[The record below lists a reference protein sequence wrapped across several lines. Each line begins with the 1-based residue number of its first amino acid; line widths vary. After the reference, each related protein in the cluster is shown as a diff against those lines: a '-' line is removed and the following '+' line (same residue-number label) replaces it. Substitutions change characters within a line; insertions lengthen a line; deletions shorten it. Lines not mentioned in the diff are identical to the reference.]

1 MNETEVI
8 EICRT
13 SIVTL
18 VIVAGPVLVIMMVVG
33 TVISIFQAV
42 TQINEQTLAMVPKV
56 LLVFG
61 LSILLMPF
69 MLGEMTEFFQR
80 EIADRIVAIG
90 VGATQGSAPGTAPAT
105 PGTGVSAPAAPIPS
119 GG

>member
-1 MNETEVI
+1 MTETDVI

-13 SIVTL
+13 TIVTL
-18 VIVAGPVLVIMMVVG
+18 CIVMGPILVIMMLVG
-33 TVISIFQAV
+33 TVISVFQAV
-42 TQINEQTLAMVPKV
+42 TQINEQTLSMVPK
-56 LLVFG
+56 LLLTFG

-80 EIADRIVAIG
+80 EVADRIVAIG
-90 VGATQGSAPGTAPAT
+90 AASPGSPGA
-105 PGTGVSAPAAPIPS
+105 

>member
-18 VIVAGPVLVIMMVVG
+18 VIVCGPILIIMMILG
-33 TVISIFQAV
+33 TVISVFQAV
-42 TQINEQTLAMVPKV
+42 TQISEQTLAMVPKV

-69 MLGEMTEFFQR
+69 MLGELTEFFQH

-90 VGATQGSAPGTAPAT
+90 VGASQNGGAPFT
-105 PGTGVSAPAAPIPS
+105 PGTGITPATAPT

>member
-13 SIVTL
+13 SIITL
-18 VIVAGPVLVIMMVVG
+18 VILCAPILIVMMVVG
-33 TVISIFQAV
+33 TVISVFQAV
-42 TQINEQTLAMVPKV
+42 TQISEQTLAMVPKV
-56 LLVFG
+56 MIVFG

-69 MLGEMTEFFQR
+69 MLGELTEFFQR
-80 EIADRIVAIG
+80 EVADRIVAIG
-90 VGATQGSAPGTAPAT
+90 VGASQNGGAPFT
-105 PGTGVSAPAAPIPS
+105 PGTGVTPSPAPS

>member
-18 VIVAGPVLVIMMVVG
+18 VMVCGPILVIMMMVG
-33 TVISIFQAV
+33 TAISVFQAV
-42 TQINEQTLAMVPKV
+42 TQISEQTLAMVPKV

-61 LSILLMPF
+61 MSILLMPF
-69 MLGEMTEFFQR
+69 MLSELTEFFQR
-80 EIADRIVAIG
+80 EVADRIVAIG
-90 VGATQGSAPGTAPAT
+90 VGATQNGNGAPFT
-105 PGTGVSAPAAPIPS
+105 PGTGVTPGAAPS

>member
-18 VIVAGPVLVIMMVVG
+18 VIVCGPILVIMMAVG

-42 TQINEQTLAMVPKV
+42 TQISEQTLAMVPKV

-69 MLGEMTEFFQR
+69 MLSKLTEFF
-80 EIADRIVAIG
+80 EHEVADRIVAIG
-90 VGATQGSAPGTAPAT
+90 VGATDNGGAPFT
-105 PGTGVSAPAAPIPS
+105 PGTGVTPAAAPTAAAA
-119 GG
+119 GQ

>member
-18 VIVAGPVLVIMMVVG
+18 VILCAPILVVMMVVG
-33 TVISIFQAV
+33 TVISVFQAV
-42 TQINEQTLAMVPKV
+42 TQISEQTLAMVPKV
-56 LLVFG
+56 MIVFG

-69 MLGEMTEFFQR
+69 MLGELTEFFQR
-80 EIADRIVAIG
+80 EVADRIVAIG
-90 VGATQGSAPGTAPAT
+90 VGASQNGGAPFT
-105 PGTGVSAPAAPIPS
+105 PGTGVTPSPAPS

>member
-13 SIVTL
+13 SIITL
-18 VIVAGPVLVIMMVVG
+18 VIVCGPILVIMMIMG
-33 TVISIFQAV
+33 TVISVFQAV
-42 TQINEQTLAMVPKV
+42 TQISEQTLAMVPKV

-69 MLGEMTEFFQR
+69 MLGKLTDFFQH
-80 EIADRIVAIG
+80 EVADRIVAIG
-90 VGATQGSAPGTAPAT
+90 VGATQNGGAPFT
-105 PGTGVSAPAAPIPS
+105 PGTGITPAAAPD

>member
-8 EICRT
+8 ELCRT
-13 SIVTL
+13 SIITL
-18 VIVAGPVLVIMMVVG
+18 VIVAGPILIIMMLLG
-33 TVISIFQAV
+33 TVISVFQAV
-42 TQINEQTLAMVPKV
+42 TQISEQTLAMVPK
-56 LLVFG
+56 LLVVFA

-69 MLGEMTEFFQR
+69 MLGELSEFFQH

-90 VGATQGSAPGTAPAT
+90 VGASQNGGAPFT
-105 PGTGVSAPAAPIPS
+105 PGTGLTPGAAPS

>member
-13 SIVTL
+13 SIITL
-18 VIVAGPVLVIMMVVG
+18 VMLCAPILVVMMVVG
-33 TVISIFQAV
+33 TVISVFQAV
-42 TQINEQTLAMVPKV
+42 TQISEQTLAMVPKV
-56 LLVFG
+56 MIVFG

-69 MLGEMTEFFQR
+69 MLGELTEFFQR
-80 EIADRIVAIG
+80 EVADRIVAIG
-90 VGATQGSAPGTAPAT
+90 VGASQNGGAPFT
-105 PGTGVSAPAAPIPS
+105 PGTGVTPSPAPS

>member
-18 VIVAGPVLVIMMVVG
+18 VFVAGPILVIMMAVG
-33 TVISIFQAV
+33 TVISVFQAV
-42 TQINEQTLAMVPKV
+42 TQISEQTLAMVPKL

-69 MLGEMTEFFQR
+69 MLGELREFFQH

-90 VGATQGSAPGTAPAT
+90 TGSNGVPGA
-105 PGTGVSAPAAPIPS
+105 

>member
-1 MNETEVI
+1 MSETDVI

-18 VIVAGPVLVIMMVVG
+18 VLVVAPVLVAMMVLG
-33 TVISIFQAV
+33 TVISVFQAV
-42 TQINEQTLAMVPKV
+42 TQISEQTLAMVPKV

-69 MLGEMTEFFQR
+69 MLGELRSFF
-80 EIADRIVAIG
+80 EHEVADRIVAIG
-90 VGATQGSAPGTAPAT
+90 TGAVTVPNAGNLPG
-105 PGTGVSAPAAPIPS
+105 
-119 GG
+119 GGG